1 MAVLMSNKN
10 ELNVMTVRD
19 GGGLVNTEKAT
30 KQLILIYA
38 QREER
43 KQDRKVTMA

>member
-1 MAVLMSNKN
+1 LMSSKN

-19 GGGLVNTEKAT
+19 GGLVNTEKAT